1 MDGDLGR
8 LLLDPE
14 TRSPDPAVCPFLRA
28 LPPGPD
34 NGPLVLVQPLEPH
47 DDPHADHACLA
58 AGAGVPQ
65 SLEQQRS
72 TCLSARHVACPRYLR
87 GAADTRAA
95 GAEASAAMPGLL
107 APGSLPGDAVGEGDG
122 SRGGDSPPE
131 PTRRPPDRSLV
142 TPAVALSLMILVASA
157 AAAITFVTA
166 RGGLDLPTASSV
178 TAGGTTPSPT
188 ASEVPAT
195 SAVPT
200 AGATVSA
207 VPSEAPTPGP
217 TATPEATL
225 APTATPAPT
234 SSRYAVLVPCPS
246 TPNCYLYTIR
256 IGDNLASIANWFGV
270 PFATVLS
277 LNPQI
282 TDPSTIQPG
291 DVITLP
297 PPTR

>member
-28 LPPGPD
+28 LPSGPD
-34 NGPLVLVQPLEPH
+34 HGPLVPVQPLEPH
-47 DDPHADHACLA
+47 DVPHADNACLA
-58 AGAGVPQ
+58 TGAGVPQ
-65 SLEQQRS
+65 SLEQQGS
-72 TCLSARHVACPRYLR
+72 TCLTARHVACARYLR
-87 GAADTRAA
+87 GAADTPATD
-95 GAEASAAMPGLL
+95 AEASGPMPGLP
-107 APGSLPGDAVGEGDG
+107 ASGSPPGDAGVAGDG
-122 SRGGDSPPE
+122 SRGGDSPLE

-157 AAAITFVTA
+157 AAAIAFVTA
-166 RGGLDLPTASSV
+166 RGGLDLPTASNV
-178 TAGGTTPSPT
+178 TAGGATPSLTVTEAPAILASPT
-188 ASEVPAT
+188 ASV
-195 SAVPT
+195 T
-200 AGATVSA
+200 ASA

-217 TATPEATL
+217 TATPAPTF

-246 TPNCYLYTIR
+246 TPKCYLYTIR

-270 PFATVLS
+270 PFDTVLS

-282 TDPSTIQPG
+282 RDPSTIQPG

-297 PPTR
+297 SPTR